1 MRSQLAE
8 DAGLAEAEIRKLTP
22 QEAHDILN
30 KIGGGSK
37 TAARTTVGTTGA
49 SSSKSTNASSIT
61 KKSRHVKKERAS
73 LSKKQAAAGG
83 AAGGAEGGAAPPTSM
98 AGPALGGI
106 FGGGVALFGA
116 AYYFFSGDDKDSP
129 LNAVVQMIRGN
140 EEEQSSN
147 ADVESS
153 EMSLEEYER
162 MQVANQND
170 FTKRLDEIKEL
181 STNDKS
187 AEAPWKDPT
196 SNGNSSSSSSSTSQP
211 KREMTMLEKLEEA
224 KRRGNNAGISTQK
237 LKRLPPQKPGEF
249 LCS

>member
-37 TAARTTVGTTGA
+37 TARTTVGTTGA

-73 LSKKQAAAGG
+73 LSKKQA

-196 SNGNSSSSSSSTSQP
+196 SNGNSSSSSSSSTSQP